1 MTRRLLVGLVVAAIA
16 MVMAVNA
23 SAFDGNRKGFVIG
36 IGVGPSITSWTDE
49 EGSWKSDREND
60 FGVGTIF
67 KIGYGVNENLLIY
80 YTNNVAWFSVGDGES
95 FTVTSGIT
103 ALGGSY
109 YLNTE
114 SPSLFINGLVGIGVW
129 AAPFESNSESAMGL
143 GLGAGIGYE
152 FSKHFNVN
160 ATLMYGMPKFSDS
173 EEKIKALNVLVTFN
187 VLGY

>member
-16 MVMAVNA
+16 MVTAIDA
-23 SAFDGNRKGFVIG
+23 SAFDGNRRGFVIG
-36 IGVGPSITSWTDE
+36 IGVGPSLTSSIAE
-49 EGSWKSDREND
+49 LGSFTSDRENN

-95 FTVTSGIT
+95 VTIVSGIS

-109 YLNTE
+109 YLNPGA
-114 SPSLFINGLVGIGVW
+114 PSLYINGLVGLSIW
-129 AAPFESNSESAMGL
+129 AAPFEADSESASGI
-143 GLGAGIGYE
+143 GFGAGVGYE
-152 FSKHFNVN
+152 FSKYFDVN
-160 ATLMYGMPKFSDS
+160 ATLMYGMPKVSDS
-173 EEKIKALNVLVTFN
+173 EVELKALNVLVTFN